1 MRTNTKLIETKTYV
15 NHDKRSVTVVQK
27 YELDIFAIK
36 NFAGLTIEY
45 VDIGDYVKNSIVP
58 IGKFDFKN
66 NKLIL
71 TVSGK
76 SKCMP
81 NDKFDEKLGFRIAD
95 TRAQAKAMK
104 IFTSFYKNILNLV
117 YKNFAED
124 IVNKFNNCNN
134 AYWSCKEHEL
144 RLISNC

>member
-27 YELDIFAIK
+27 YELDVFAIK
-36 NFAGLTIEY
+36 NFVGLAIAC
-45 VDIGDYVKNSIVP
+45 VDIGDYVKDSIVP
-58 IGKFDFKN
+58 VGKFDFKD

-81 NDKFDEKLGFRIAD
+81 NDKFDEKFGFRIAD

-104 IFTSFYKNILNLV
+104 IFTSFYKDIANLV
-117 YKNFAED
+117 YTNLLED
-124 IVNKFNNCNN
+124 VEDKFHNCNN
-134 AYWSCKEHEL
+134 AYWACKEHEL
-144 RLISNC
+144 KLISNY

>member
-36 NFAGLTIEY
+36 NFVGLAIAC
-45 VDIGDYVKNSIVP
+45 VDIGDYVKDSIVP
-58 IGKFDFKN
+58 VGRFDFKD

-76 SKCMP
+76 SRCMP

-104 IFTSFYKNILNLV
+104 IFTSFYKDIVNLV
-117 YKNFAED
+117 YTNLLED
-124 IVNKFNNCNN
+124 VEDKFNNCSND
-134 AYWSCKEHEL
+134 YWACKEHEL

>member
-27 YELDIFAIK
+27 YELDVFAIK
-36 NFAGLTIEY
+36 NFVGLAIAC
-45 VDIGDYVKNSIVP
+45 VDIGDYVKDSIVP
-58 IGKFDFKN
+58 VGRFDFKD

-76 SKCMP
+76 SRCMP

-104 IFTSFYKNILNLV
+104 IFTSFYKDIVNLV
-117 YKNFAED
+117 YTNLLED
-124 IVNKFNNCNN
+124 VEDKFNNCNN
-134 AYWSCKEHEL
+134 AYWACKEHEL
-144 RLISNC
+144 KLISNC

>member
-1 MRTNTKLIETKTYV
+1 MKTNTKLIETKTYV

-27 YELDIFAIK
+27 YELDVFAIK
-36 NFAGLTIEY
+36 NFVGLAIAC
-45 VDIGDYVKNSIVP
+45 VDIGDYVKDSIVP
-58 IGKFDFKN
+58 VGKFDFKD

-76 SKCMP
+76 SRCMP

-104 IFTSFYKNILNLV
+104 IFTSFYKDIVNLV
-117 YKNFAED
+117 YTNLLED
-124 IVNKFNNCNN
+124 VEDKFNNCSN
-134 AYWSCKEHEL
+134 AYWACKEHEL

>member
-15 NHDKRSVTVVQK
+15 NYDKRSVTVVQK
-27 YELDIFAIK
+27 YELDIFALK
-36 NFAGLTIEY
+36 NFVEAAEVCT
-45 VDIGDYVKNSIVP
+45 DVKNYVQYSIAP
-58 IGKFDFKN
+58 IGKFKFEN

-71 TVSGK
+71 TVSAK

-104 IFTSFYKNILNLV
+104 IFTSFYKDIVNLV
-117 YKNFAED
+117 YTNLLED
-124 IVNKFNNCNN
+124 VEDKLNNCRD
-134 AYWSCKEHEL
+134 AYWACKEHEL

>member
-15 NHDKRSVTVVQK
+15 NRDKRSVTVVQK
-27 YELDIFAIK
+27 YELDVFAIK
-36 NFAGLTIEY
+36 NFVGLTIAC
-45 VDIGDYVKNSIVP
+45 VDIGDYVKDSIVP
-58 IGKFDFKN
+58 VGKFDFKD

-81 NDKFDEKLGFRIAD
+81 NDKFDEKFGFRIAD

-104 IFTSFYKNILNLV
+104 IFTSFYKDIANLV
-117 YKNFAED
+117 YTNLLED
-124 IVNKFNNCNN
+124 VEDKFNNCNN
-134 AYWSCKEHEL
+134 AYWACKEHEL

>member
-27 YELDIFAIK
+27 YELDVFAIK
-36 NFAGLTIEY
+36 NFVGLAIAC
-45 VDIGDYVKNSIVP
+45 VDIGDYVKDSIVP
-58 IGKFDFKN
+58 VGKFDFKD

-76 SKCMP
+76 SRCMP

-104 IFTSFYKNILNLV
+104 IFTSFYRDIVNLV
-117 YKNFAED
+117 YTNLLED
-124 IVNKFNNCNN
+124 VEDKFNNCNN
-134 AYWSCKEHEL
+134 AYWACKEHEL

>member
-27 YELDIFAIK
+27 YELDVFAIK
-36 NFAGLTIEY
+36 NFVGLAIAC
-45 VDIGDYVKNSIVP
+45 VDIGDYVKDSIVP
-58 IGKFDFKN
+58 VGKFDFKD

-76 SKCMP
+76 SRCMP

-104 IFTSFYKNILNLV
+104 IFISFYKDIVNLV
-117 YKNFAED
+117 YKNLLED
-124 IVNKFNNCNN
+124 VEEKYNNCSN
-134 AYWSCKEHEL
+134 AYWACKKHEL